1 MQVSLGPGHIVLDG
15 DPAPSTKGTQPP
27 VFGPYLL
34 WPNGWMDQ
42 DATWYGGRPLP
53 KRHYVRWRPSSP
65 LEKGGTV
72 PPIFG
77 PCLLWPNGC
86 MDEDETSHAGRP
98 RPRQHCVR
106 WGPSTAPNFRS
117 MSIVAKWLDAS
128 RCHLVRRSGSAHP
141 PPPEK
146 KRHSPKILCP
156 CLLWQNGWMD
166 QDDTSYGGRPMLRPH
181 CVKWRPSSILQG
193 AQPPSRFSA
202 HVCCAKR
209 LDGSRCH
216 FVRR

>member
-15 DPAPSTKGTQPP
+15 DPDPSTKGTQPP

-98 RPRQHCVR
+98 RSQPHCVR
-106 WGPSTAPNFRS
+106 WGLSTAPNFRS

-128 RCHLVRRSGSAHP
+128 DAT
-141 PPPEK
+141 
-146 KRHSPKILCP
+146 
-156 CLLWQNGWMD
+156 W
-166 QDDTSYGGRPMLRPH
+166 YGGRARPRPH
-181 CVKWRPSSILQG
+181 CARWG
-193 AQPPSRFSA
+193 PPPKKETKPQNFGPMFI
-202 HVCCAKR
+202 VAKR
-209 LDGSRCH
+209 LDGSR
-216 FVRR
+216 